1 MLYYELLKI
10 ADTPLN
16 SVEVVKL
23 IRNYMLSTPCLRSE
37 VGRLRM
43 YFKHIRSNSSWC
55 IGGYIE
61 NKEQMIVFDISGERN
76 SNIEIFTESGEY
88 DKDKIA
94 YIELLMS
101 RQQILG
107 IYNNKSE
114 SLTFRSLVY
123 SDNQLQMK
131 KSIN

>member
-1 MLYYELLKI
+1 MLFHTLLKV
-10 ADTPLN
+10 ADLPLN

-23 IRNYMLSTPCLRSE
+23 IHNYMQSIPCLRSE
-37 VGRLRM
+37 VGQLRM

-76 SNIEIFTESGEY
+76 SDIEIFTESGEY
-88 DKDKIA
+88 DEDKIA
-94 YIELLMS
+94 RIELLS

-107 IYNNKSE
+107 VFNKSE
-114 SLTFRSLVY
+114 TLTFRSLIRT
-123 SDNQLQMK
+123 SRQ
-131 KSIN
+131 SIANEKNID